1 MADDIRNGISCMYWW
16 YNHRVGAKESA
27 PSVCAAWHHLHC
39 IHDGVFL
46 LFLVGLPQSVGVH
59 SSSQTQTDL
68 RGDVPATQF
77 SGEELYD
84 ITLDSFEPYS
94 GTDPNFI
101 DYGTLRVSK
110 KSRNLFVIDGK
121 YELFQNGG
129 DEVRIVYQIVYG
141 SQSQPMF
148 SGNIGF
154 CESINGDGVVL
165 TKLRQVSN
173 LPPKGTCP
181 YPKGKYYV
189 DKYQLDESQIPPML
203 PPGQYTLTVQMV
215 LSGQIK
221 GGYKLK
227 VTIK

>member
-1 MADDIRNGISCMYWW
+1 MHHQATHFLIAALLAFQL
-16 YNHRVGAKESA
+16 VESA
-27 PSVCAAWHHLHC
+27 
-39 IHDGVFL
+39 
-46 LFLVGLPQSVGVH
+46 
-59 SSSQTQTDL
+59 
-68 RGDVPATQF
+68 
-77 SGEELYD
+77 LYD